1 MEDWKAADRR
11 SVIGCRRNLAEIREG
26 GPEARHN
33 LEVRAGQ
40 MPEAPDEITVAPNV
54 RGEDRASRRI
64 SGFWLRA
71 LSKHDGQ

>member
-1 MEDWKAADRR
+1 M
-11 SVIGCRRNLAEIREG
+11 
-26 GPEARHN
+26 
-33 LEVRAGQ
+33 Q
-40 MPEAPDEITVAPNV
+40 EAPDEITVAPNV